1 MNLHHL
7 IVLFK
12 EIRRI
17 CTKRFFYL
25 NEVFEYRDN
34 MRVVFDLDGV
44 VCELKKPSESYSN
57 VIPKNDVIEKMREMK
72 DEGHYLIIHTGRHM
86 RTCNGNVS
94 KVIEKIG
101 KITEDWLQK
110 WNVPYDE
117 LVFGKPYADIYVD
130 DLGIEFSTKEK
141 LDEKIKSIQPYI
153 IIPMAGQGKRFKDNG
168 ITKPKFMI
176 KVKNKSLFEWSLDS
190 LPLDISKKIIFVCL
204 EEHEKNFKIS
214 EFIKNIMNEKYPNA
228 KYDLVYLE
236 NTTSGQAE
244 TVLHAKHLV
253 DLDSSLII
261 YNIDT
266 HFISTRLK
274 SKILT
279 LKNKKIDGIL
289 GCFESYDENLSFI
302 KLNQDGFVTKIKEK
316 EKISNLASTGLY
328 VFSNARQFIE
338 AAETMIKN
346 DIKVKDEFFVSEIY
360 NILLKSGRRFDIDI
374 AEEFVPFG
382 TPEDIKKFEMK

>member
-1 MNLHHL
+1 MNLRRS
-7 IVLFK
+7 IVLFRK
-12 EIRRI
+12 IRRI
-17 CTKRFFYL
+17 CTKRFSYL
-25 NEVFEYRDN
+25 NEFFEYRDN
-34 MRVVFDLDGV
+34 MRIVFDLDGV
-44 VCELKKPSESYSN
+44 ICELKKPSQSYAD

-72 DEGHYLIIHTGRHM
+72 EEGHYLIIHTGRHM

-117 LVFGKPYADIYVD
+117 LIFGKPYADIYID

-153 IIPMAGQGKRFKDNG
+153 IIPMAGQGKRFKSDG

-204 EEHEKNFKIS
+204 EEHEKDFKVS
-214 EFIKNIMNEKYPNA
+214 EFIKNIMNEKYPNV
-228 KYDLVYLE
+228 KYDLVYLQ
-236 NTTSGQAE
+236 NTTGGQAE
-244 TVLHAKHLV
+244 TVLHAKHLI
-253 DLDSSLII
+253 DPESSLII

-266 HFISTRLK
+266 HFVSTRLK

-279 LKNKKIDGIL
+279 LKNKKIDGML
-289 GCFESYDENLSFI
+289 GCFESNNENLSFV
-302 KLNQDGFVTKIKEK
+302 KLNQDGFVSQIKEK

-328 VFSNARQFIE
+328 IFSSAKQFIE
-338 AAETMIKN
+338 TTEEIIEN
-346 DIKVKDEFFVSEIY
+346 DIKVKDEFFISGIY
-360 NILLKSGRRFDIDI
+360 EHLLKSGKKFVVDL
-374 AEEFVPFG
+374 AEEFIPFG
-382 TPEDIKKFEMK
+382 TPEDIKKFEE